1 MGETLY
7 DVFAQ
12 AEPDAEFSK
21 IGKLVLG
28 SRLVT
33 SLWGDNHM
41 YFRHQRLDDDLREY
55 RSDWTDSYP
64 QSFLDDTEFDR
75 VRPEAP
81 KADVFCP
88 FAFLFH

>member
-1 MGETLY
+1 VGETLY

-12 AEPDAEFSK
+12 AEPGEEFSK